1 MQFVWSFKANR
12 EQRVRI
18 ECAAN
23 RVPIELVI
31 SLIFCK
37 SVSNAYRPDRK
48 TALHPSQPIFDT
60 VHDSLILC
68 YNI

>member
-23 RVPIELVI
+23 RVPIELVF

-37 SVSNAYRPDRK
+37 SDSNAYRPDRK
-48 TALHPSQPIFDT
+48 RHCILHSRFLIPLTIF
-60 VHDSLILC
+60 
-68 YNI
+68 